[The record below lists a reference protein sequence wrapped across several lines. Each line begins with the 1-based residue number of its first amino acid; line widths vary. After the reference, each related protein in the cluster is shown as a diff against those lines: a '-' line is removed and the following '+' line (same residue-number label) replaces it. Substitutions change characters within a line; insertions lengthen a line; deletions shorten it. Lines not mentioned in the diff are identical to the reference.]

1 MSEESGTQRAAI
13 KRKSTEEEVVTKD
26 SKPSDKKVH
35 PFFSKKQATDK
46 TTKEPVTWK
55 EHGTLLVG
63 ETEHVSGRDKI
74 AAFDLDGTIITVK
87 GKHVHPKN
95 ADDWRFLFDNI
106 PKKLEELHQNG
117 YKIVLFSNQGG
128 LKPRN
133 GKISPKRAMFMTKV
147 QNIARNLEVP
157 LQIFVSTAY
166 DHYRKP
172 LGGMWEHLATKA
184 NDGVEIDIQSST
196 YVGDAAGRPA
206 GWKHGVKKDFSDS
219 DRKFAANL
227 NLEFHTPEEYFLGE
241 ASAPFSFG
249 DFDPKSYPSDRELD
263 LCRNV
268 LSLML
273 TISWL
278 VPSYESTLVPED
290 REQEIVI
297 FVGHPASGKTTF
309 AKKHFVSKEY
319 VHINQDTLHT
329 REKCINACEKAVSS
343 KSSVVIDNTNPD
355 KATRA
360 HYIKIAQRYNI
371 PIRCFRFLANEALA
385 MHNNMFRA
393 LGGVGEPRPVLPD
406 LAFKTF
412 SSRLQEPQLEEGF
425 ASIEAIHFIPE

>member
-1 MSEESGTQRAAI
+1 MSTEPKRSEQST
-13 KRKSTEEEVVTKD
+13 KRKTREENVDTADGNLPE
-26 SKPSDKKVH
+26 KKVH
-35 PFFSKKQATDK
+35 PFFSKKQATDN
-46 TTKEPVTWK
+46 TSTEPVTWK
-55 EHGTLLVG
+55 EHNSLLIG
-63 ETEHVSGRDKI
+63 ETDHTSGRAKI

-87 GKHVHPKN
+87 GKHVHAKN
-95 ADDWRFLFDNI
+95 ADDWRFLFEVI
-106 PKKLEELHQNG
+106 PDKLEELYQNG

-147 QNIARNLEVP
+147 QNIVRNLEVP
-157 LQIFVSTAY
+157 IQIFVSTAY

-172 LGGMWEHLATKA
+172 CGGMWEHLVKEA
-184 NDGVEIDIQSST
+184 NDNIEIDVESSL

-206 GWKHGVKKDFSDS
+206 GWKQGVKKDFSDS

-227 NLEFHTPEEYFLGE
+227 NLKFYTPEEYFLGE
-241 ASAPFSFG
+241 AAAPFSFG
-249 DFDPKSYPSDRELD
+249 EFDPKVYPND
-263 LCRNV
+263 LP
-268 LSLML
+268 LFTPTTSP
-273 TISWL
+273 L
-278 VPSYESTLVPED
+278 VPQD
-290 REQEIVI
+290 KDKQEIVI

-309 AKKHFVSKEY
+309 AKQYFVSEGY

-329 REKCINACEKAVSS
+329 RDKCINACEKAVAN

-355 KATRA
+355 QATRA
-360 HYIKIAQRYNI
+360 HYIKIAKQHNV

-393 LGGVGEPRPVLPD
+393 LSGVGEPRPVLPD

-412 SSRLQEPQLEEGF
+412 TSRLQEPQVDEGF
-425 ASIEAIHFIPE
+425 VEIKEIHFKPEFKDESALEKWKMWYR